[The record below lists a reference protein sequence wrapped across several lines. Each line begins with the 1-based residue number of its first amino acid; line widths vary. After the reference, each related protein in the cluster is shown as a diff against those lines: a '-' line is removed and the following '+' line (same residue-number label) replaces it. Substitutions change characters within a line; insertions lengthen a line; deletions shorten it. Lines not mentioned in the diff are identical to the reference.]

1 MNSIMHDN
9 LKSQL
14 SYLQGRIDGRMEK
27 LYINKMEV
35 KIKRVGDTVEIS
47 PVDNNYSKYIEMG
60 CK

>member
-1 MNSIMHDN
+1 MDSIMHDN

-14 SYLQGRIDGRMEK
+14 SYLQGRLDGRMEK

-47 PVDNNYSKYIEMG
+47 PVDNNYSKYIERG
-60 CK
+60 CE